1 MLSIKY
7 LEKIKSHKCNCVFW
21 RDKGVSDFTCLI
33 ENEIKHLQKLTPLK
47 ISDSNN
53 VVEWYKNLVQQ
64 LGC

>member
-21 RDKGVSDFTCLI
+21 RDKGVSDFTCFI
-33 ENEIKHLQKLTPLK
+33 ENEIKRLQKLTPLK

-53 VVEWYKNLVQQ
+53 VVEWYKNLV
-64 LGC
+64 